1 MEINI
6 DWYRWMVASIAKH
19 FDVYKGPYQLYIEGD
34 ERDTDDLKDFAEL
47 RTDGPFITRVSK
59 GLMFLDIEVNLLI
72 QSHMDPSDLYAG
84 AKAVGIFAR
93 GFTNGINV
101 FKYGNGENDDDSLLG
116 CLTLRTKRNENT
128 IDIGNF
134 GIIHQNT
141 RLTQF
146 TIEGHYRLEL
156 KE

>member
-19 FDVYKGPYQLYIEGD
+19 FDSFKGSYQLYIEGD
-34 ERDTDDLKDFAEL
+34 ERDTDELKNFAEL
-47 RTDGPFITRVSK
+47 RTDGPFITRVCK
-59 GLMFLDIEVNLLI
+59 QLMYLDIEVNLLV

-93 GFTNGINV
+93 GFTNEISV
-101 FKYGNGENDDDSLLG
+101 FRYGNGENDDDSLLG
-116 CLTLRTKRNENT
+116 CLTLRTKRNEDT
-128 IDIGNF
+128 VDIGNF
-134 GIIHQNT
+134 GIIHQDT
-141 RLTQF
+141 RITQF